1 MRIQNQ
7 ILNFVYKRM
16 NMATKIRR
24 KKMTIEELR
33 AMMLKKL
40 NKLDEWFFSN
50 DEDKLYVEE
59 KDMRAVLK

>member
-1 MRIQNQ
+1 
-7 ILNFVYKRM
+7 M

>member
-1 MRIQNQ
+1 
-7 ILNFVYKRM
+7 
-16 NMATKIRR
+16 
-24 KKMTIEELR
+24 MTINELR

>member
-1 MRIQNQ
+1 
-7 ILNFVYKRM
+7 
-16 NMATKIRR
+16 
-24 KKMTIEELR
+24 MTIEELR

>member
-1 MRIQNQ
+1 
-7 ILNFVYKRM
+7 
-16 NMATKIRR
+16 
-24 KKMTIEELR
+24 MTIEKLR

>member
-1 MRIQNQ
+1 
-7 ILNFVYKRM
+7 M

-33 AMMLKKL
+33 AMMPKKL

-50 DEDKLYVEE
+50 DEDKLYVEV

>member
-1 MRIQNQ
+1 MI
-7 ILNFVYKRM
+7 
-16 NMATKIRR
+16 
-24 KKMTIEELR
+24 IEELR

>member
-1 MRIQNQ
+1 
-7 ILNFVYKRM
+7 
-16 NMATKIRR
+16 
-24 KKMTIEELR
+24 
-33 AMMLKKL
+33 MMLKKL